1 LPAQGPEMNRIS
13 PDMTILEV
21 LYRFRQTE
29 QVFRRYDA
37 AAGVCLCCQALFDSL
52 EEVAQKYG
60 LDLKRLLDD
69 LDETAAAMR
78 LPYTPF

>member
-1 LPAQGPEMNRIS
+1 MNRIS

-60 LDLKRLLDD
+60 PDLKRLLDD
-69 LDETAAAMR
+69 LDETASAMR
-78 LPYTPF
+78 LPYTPIL